1 MNSNLLDLLRILWCI
16 KFFAKD
22 IHYSSKGENFYSD
35 HLFADEVADGLDDLI
50 DSVNENLYLGYQ
62 QEPPTSREVLEVVMD
77 ELPHVSDDSKQN
89 WKMMFDLIDHGL
101 QVIESIEAD
110 YDMPELN
117 SLMDTIADNLQKSR
131 GLIWRRIV

>member
-22 IHYSSKGENFYSD
+22 IHYTSKGENFYSD
-35 HLFADEVADGLDDLI
+35 HIFADEVANGLDDLI

-62 QEPPTSREVLEVVMD
+62 QEPPTSREILEVVMD

-89 WKMMFDLIDHGL
+89 WKMMFDLIEHGL
-101 QVIESIEAD
+101 QVIDAIEDA

-117 SLMDTIADNLQKSR
+117 SLLDNIADNLQKSR